1 MILSV
6 AKEANTSSAGN
17 NRACSDG
24 GSREDK
30 CSGSQR
36 LGGRTECGGSS

>member
-1 MILSV
+1 MTISV
-6 AKEANTSSAGN
+6 AKEASTSSAGN

-30 CSGSQR
+30 HDSGK
-36 LGGRTECGGSS
+36 GSKARGKDSS